1 MPISYQDEKQ
11 LFNLMQDYVNTSR
24 NSNDFIKNSNKRL
37 ELAGKIIRRI
47 STIRYM
53 SLSEAETY
61 IDYKTGRFKPG
72 EYMTYCVDEELQVL
86 FKELEAVTTEVNK
99 HPWKTKE
106 EAITNAA
113 EKQKKVK
120 NMLSLIKE
128 EVGVEGAKEVLNR
141 VMNEA
146 RVQTGIK

>member
-1 MPISYQDEKQ
+1 MA
-11 LFNLMQDYVNTSR
+11 TSR
-24 NSNDFIKNSNKRL
+24 YENQFLILMKDSLIANYCCDQFLKNSNKQI

-99 HPWKTKE
+99 YPWKTKE
-106 EAITNAA
+106 AAITNAA

-120 NMLSLIKE
+120 NMLLLIKE
-128 EVGVEGAKEVLNR
+128 EVGALGAKEVLNKI
-141 VMNEA
+141 MNEA
-146 RVQTGIK
+146 KVQTGIK

>member
-1 MPISYQDEKQ
+1 MA
-11 LFNLMQDYVNTSR
+11 TSR
-24 NSNDFIKNSNKRL
+24 YENQFLILMKDSLIANYCCDQFLKNSNKQI
-37 ELAGKIIRRI
+37 ELAGKKIRRI

-99 HPWKTKE
+99 YPWKTKE
-106 EAITNAA
+106 AAITNAA

-120 NMLSLIKE
+120 NMLLLIKE
-128 EVGVEGAKEVLNR
+128 EVGALGAKEVLNKI
-141 VMNEA
+141 MNEA
-146 RVQTGIK
+146 KVQTGIK